1 MAQMKKSG
9 PAKPAYK
16 AGKSASRKKGSLGE
30 TALVALSLLPAG
42 RIVKGATAAAKAV
55 KGSSA
60 AKAAAKNLSKPV
72 PKSKKPLAKVTGVK
86 KKGFKNPLPETTKWT
101 GTAARRNS
109 ETANNTM
116 NTMRPLTSLEKI
128 WDSGKSIGGV
138 RVTKANAETAANLN
152 KIRTRAGMERELA
165 AAKRAEEIR
174 KAKATQRLLDIKN
187 NKKFK

>member
-1 MAQMKKSG
+1 M
-9 PAKPAYK
+9 PAPLVGIALRAA
-16 AGKSASRKKGSLGE
+16 AGLAAKKG
-30 TALVALSLLPAG
+30 AKRA
-42 RIVKGATAAAKAV
+42 ATKAAKKAAPS
-55 KGSSA
+55 KA

-86 KKGFKNPLPETTKWT
+86 AKGFKKPLPETTKWT

-116 NTMRPLTSLEKI
+116 NTMRPLTSLEKA
-128 WDSGKSIGGV
+128 GFAKPGTRIGGV